1 MNICSLIG
9 KITSDIDF
17 KFIVNNKK
25 YYSIAIFQ
33 IELNNKSIIT
43 VKGYNDIADFCYRK
57 LNKYNNILIK
67 GNINNK
73 FEVNIEEINKE
84 TFANFKE

>member
-1 MNICSLIG
+1 MIQ
-9 KITSDIDF
+9 
-17 KFIVNNKK
+17 
-25 YYSIAIFQ
+25 Q
-33 IELNNKSIIT
+33 I
-43 VKGYNDIADFCYRK
+43 FCYRK